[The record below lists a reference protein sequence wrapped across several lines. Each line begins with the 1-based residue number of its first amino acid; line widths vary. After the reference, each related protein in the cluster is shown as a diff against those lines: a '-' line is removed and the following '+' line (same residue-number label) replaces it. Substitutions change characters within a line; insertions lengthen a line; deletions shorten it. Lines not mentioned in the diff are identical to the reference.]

1 MVFFEVRANAFT
13 QETHLLTIPELR
25 CLKSTA
31 FPYNSVLCPEPM
43 PLFPA
48 SGEAVSNSR
57 KKVYDFLILFESSSL
72 KDDLPCNARTDSA

>member
-1 MVFFEVRANAFT
+1 MVFFELRANAFT
-13 QETHLLTIPELR
+13 QEIHLLTIPELR

-48 SGEAVSNSR
+48 SGEAVSNSG
-57 KKVYDFLILFESSSL
+57 KKFMIS
-72 KDDLPCNARTDSA
+72 K